1 MKQITNNI
9 VMTMV
14 LVISSV
20 VMILTSCAKVEF
32 EEMSEYP
39 VANVSNVSMKMEENG
54 WQVFALYFL
63 DKDTG
68 KVKSKIRKIVNG
80 NRWYY
85 YKCDSLGNYKVMN
98 DVDPFI
104 ILADY
109 ELGKVAVSFTYKG
122 DTINLHKC
130 EYFPKSN
137 PEYSLI
143 VVTRKEDVTK

>member
-1 MKQITNNI
+1 
-9 VMTMV
+9 MTMV